1 MRATSIALLE
11 AARSTRPDTGADR
24 PFVYVSAAEAGWQA
38 NELGR
43 KIEQNVA
50 PAWLGRYLSA
60 KRAVEAA
67 LTAEAAAAGLRPI
80 IARPSFMWDPTKLDI
95 LPLLPIWATGDAL
108 NLGNGTFSPPL
119 RVEAAGAGI
128 VAAVADTSIQGIVSS
143 RRLIDLAPLAVKNRP
158 TAVDTLTSGLASI
171 SRLPFGTSVATEL
184 AIGQAG
190 CLANRPDASK
200 LRLFEFEGCPYCR
213 RVREAATYLDLCY
226 TVVPCGRGSRH
237 RSHVQAAARAA
248 GRALPTFPYLEDDTA
263 GVKLFES
270 EDIVT
275 HLLTTY
281 GGGLPLPPPAG
292 YFYPSTVLNG
302 WIPLLLRPG
311 RGGSVLQSVRGSTA
325 PAEPLV
331 LYSYDG
337 NQFCRLVREV
347 LTELDLPH
355 QIQSVGKGSPRRAA
369 LVQLAGKST
378 APYLVDPNTGRAMG
392 ESADIVEYL
401 YRTYVDRIQG
411 LRRPQCA
418 PCAHTCAYRL
428 GRMLTHVCADHACNG
443 PPFALWDALPCNRS
457 RSEPRPR
464 CSAKRSRLGAAPP
477 GAQAAL

>member
-1 MRATSIALLE
+1 MRGGLLDTRIPWRRVPDPSATYDSEMRATSIALLE
-11 AARSTRPDTGADR
+11 AARSTKPDGGADR
-24 PFVYVSAAEAGWQA
+24 PFVYVSAAEAGWQT

-67 LTAEAAAAGLRPI
+67 LTAKAAAAGLRPI

-108 NLGNGTFSPPL
+108 NVGNGTFSPPL
-119 RVEAAGAGI
+119 RVETAGAGI
-128 VAAVADTSIQGIVSS
+128 VAAVADGTIRGIVSS
-143 RRLIDLAPLAVKNRP
+143 RQLIDLAPLAVKLRLG
-158 TAVDTLTSGLASI
+158 AVDTLTSGLASI
-171 SRLPFGTSVATEL
+171 SRLPYGTAVASEL
-184 AIGQAG
+184 ADGQAG
-190 CLANRPDASK
+190 CLAGRPEASAIT
-200 LRLFEFEGCPYCR
+200 LYEFEGCPYCR
-213 RVREAATYLDLCY
+213 RVREVATYLDLSY
-226 TVVPCGRGSRH
+226 TAVPCGRGSRH
-237 RSHVQAAARAA
+237 RSHVQDAASAA
-248 GRALPTFPYLEDDTA
+248 GRDRPSFPYLEDDAA

-281 GGGLPLPPPAG
+281 GGGLPLPPPSS
-292 YFYPSTVLNG
+292 YFYPSTLVTG
-302 WIPLLLRPG
+302 WVPLLLRPG
-311 RGGSVLQSVRGSTA
+311 RGGSVVDRVRGSAA

-369 LVQLAGKST
+369 LVELAGRST
-378 APYLVDPNTGRAMG
+378 APYLVDPNTGRAMA

-401 YRTYVDRIQG
+401 YRTYADRI
-411 LRRPQCA
+411 
-418 PCAHTCAYRL
+418 
-428 GRMLTHVCADHACNG
+428 
-443 PPFALWDALPCNRS
+443 
-457 RSEPRPR
+457 
-464 CSAKRSRLGAAPP
+464 
-477 GAQAAL
+477 